1 MKTLAISPSILAL
14 APGYHPG
21 VAKVSIVVTVAR
33 HCRWHFGLNVHTIF
47 SSMEIRLYFGI
58 FHLVNSLV
66 FTKNNVETF

>member
-1 MKTLAISPSILAL
+1 MKTLAISPSLL
-14 APGYHPG
+14 DSPG

-66 FTKNNVETF
+66 FTKKR